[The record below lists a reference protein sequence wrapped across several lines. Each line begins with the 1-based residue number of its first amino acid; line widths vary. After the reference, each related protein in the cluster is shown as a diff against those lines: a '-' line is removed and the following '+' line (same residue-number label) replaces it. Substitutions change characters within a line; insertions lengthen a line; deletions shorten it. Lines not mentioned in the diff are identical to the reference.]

1 MSKRA
6 KTKFETYAH
15 PVFLPH
21 ISSAGLG
28 RYGQTRNKPDQS
40 IHRCLSWHRTILLPE
55 HAATTN
61 GGSCRS
67 GTATDLAAV
76 PDRPRHRH
84 GEVGSR
90 RRAAEVPFAGAVTHQ
105 QRQADLLRTSAK

>member
-15 PVFLPH
+15 PAFLPH

-55 HAATTN
+55 HAATTH
-61 GGSCRS
+61 GGSCPPRAAPHPPALPARPPPPHPE
-67 GTATDLAAV
+67 GCPRPTATAIPCA
-76 PDRPRHRH
+76 RPVSPQHN
-84 GEVGSR
+84 
-90 RRAAEVPFAGAVTHQ
+90 P
-105 QRQADLLRTSAK
+105 